1 MCVFQ
6 YLSTYLSTKTDIAIT
21 NDLIYSKISLEFM
34 KAIEKLEQ
42 NVEHITNQNDVIIS
56 TLVKILGAI
65 DDKQIEAIKI
75 RLEEQII
82 QN

>member
-1 MCVFQ
+1 
-6 YLSTYLSTKTDIAIT
+6 
-21 NDLIYSKISLEFM
+21 M
-34 KAIEKLEQ
+34 KALEKLEENIQ
-42 NVEHITNQNDVIIS
+42 HVKYQNDVIIS